1 MSIRDWLQTLLPRG
15 DAHSRNVPAGEP
27 ASRAVALDEAA
38 RGGPRAAFEAGLAAY
53 ASKDY
58 AMAVECFNRALE
70 ERHDDADAHN
80 NLGLSNLG
88 LGRSEE
94 AMDSFVLATHF
105 RPQFPQACYN
115 IALAADQLGDQGQV
129 VASLERA
136 IELKPEFAAAH
147 SMLGYVLS
155 HEVGEFERGVAHI
168 RRALELD
175 PADPDVRCNY
185 SAVLTQEG
193 RAAEALAI
201 CHELLAVHPDMHEAR
216 LNRALAGLKLGRFG
230 EAWPDYE
237 ARKLARGNYVPR
249 ALPLPE
255 WQGEPLRNRKLLVYA
270 EQGLGD
276 QIMFA
281 SCLPDLLPQ
290 VETCVIECAP
300 QVVPIFRRSFPAA
313 MIESQEQGDA
323 GLARLAQSAGLDY
336 QVAIGSLPRH
346 FRRKRSDFPQH
357 TGYLQAEPAR
367 IEYWRH
373 RLDALGPGLKIGISW
388 SGGAR
393 STRGA
398 SRSVRLA
405 EWSPILAQPGC
416 RFVSLQYGHAGS
428 ELQASAQQ
436 QRFGIHEW
444 REAIESYAETAA
456 LVAAL
461 DLVIS
466 VQTALAHLT
475 GALGKPAWVMLRGIS
490 EWRYLEHGETM
501 PWYPSVRLLRQQQ
514 PGDWQAVIAQI
525 ARDLAL
531 LVRR

>member
-1 MSIRDWLQTLLPRG
+1 MSILDWLETLLPRG
-15 DAHSRNVPAGEP
+15 GARSRNAPAGVPAL
-27 ASRAVALDEAA
+27 RHAA
-38 RGGPRAAFEAGLAAY
+38 PDADARDAWRAAFDTGLAAVTSRDF
-53 ASKDY
+53 AT
-58 AMAVECFNRALE
+58 AIECFSRVIE
-70 ERHDDADAHN
+70 QRHDDADAHN
-80 NLGLSNLG
+80 NLGLSHLG
-88 LGRSEE
+88 LGSSED
-94 AMDSFVLATHF
+94 AMDSFVLAIHF
-105 RPQFPQACYN
+105 RPHFPQAFYN
-115 IALAADQLGDQGQV
+115 MALAADLLGDRGQV

-136 IELKPEFAAAH
+136 IELKPDFAAAH

-155 HEVGEFERGVAHI
+155 HEVGEFERGAAHI
-168 RRALELD
+168 RQALELD

-193 RAAEALAI
+193 RAEEALAI

-216 LNRALAGLKLGRFG
+216 LNRSLAGLKLGRFA

-237 ARKLARGNYVPR
+237 ARKVARGNYVLR

-255 WQGEPLRNRKLLVYA
+255 WQGQSLLNRKLLVYA

-281 SCLPDLLPQ
+281 SCLPDLLAQ
-290 VETCVIECAP
+290 AETCVIECAP
-300 QVVPIFRRSFPAA
+300 QLMPVFRRSFPAA
-313 MIESQEQGDA
+313 TIESQAQGDA
-323 GLARLAQSAGLDY
+323 SLARLAQSAGLDY
-336 QVAIGSLPRH
+336 QVAIGSLPGH
-346 FRRKRSDFPQH
+346 FRRTRSDFPQH

-388 SGGAR
+388 AGGAP

-405 EWSPILAQPGC
+405 EWSPILAQPAC
-416 RFVSLQYGHAGS
+416 RFVSLQYGNAS
-428 ELQASAQQ
+428 RELQAASQQ

-466 VQTALAHLT
+466 VQTALVHLT

-501 PWYPSVRLLRQQQ
+501 PWYPSVRLMRQQQ
-514 PGDWQAVIAQI
+514 PGDWQPVIAQI
-525 ARDLAL
+525 ARDLAQWT
-531 LVRR
+531 RH